1 MNEFIEK
8 EINKVL
14 GDFLVDNNKGLLL
27 NKYEIEVLNRYNFDY
42 RMYSS
47 LSELIFDIDNY
58 INESSLGD
66 IDDLEEVYV
75 KSKKES
81 KLYKVE
87 GVRYHKNMVLL
98 KLEGINTPEQAD
110 LLRNAYLE
118 VDRENAVPLKEGT
131 YYIVDL
137 IGLEVYTDEGKLLGK
152 VDDIYN
158 TGANDIY
165 VIKDELG
172 KQVLLPGIKDVIKN
186 VDLEGKKIIVHL
198 IPGLI

>member
-14 GDFLVDNNKGLLL
+14 GDFLIDNNKGLLL